1 MPRGR
6 LSAVPR
12 GGEKMRTVCCVCR
25 RVKCKGDWL
34 EQMVEAEVRVS
45 HGFCPECFDKTM
57 IQFSLAWSN
66 RTDGTARAEAIV
78 SR

>member
-1 MPRGR
+1 MG
-6 LSAVPR
+6 AVSEVKK
-12 GGEKMRTVCCVCR
+12 GGNMRTVCCVCR

-57 IQFSLAWSN
+57 AQFSLAWSTE
-66 RTDGTARAEAIV
+66 RGAQPALKPLR
-78 SR
+78 